1 MFDKQQ
7 RNLAALG
14 LALFLSGLVAIDILV
29 PVYIRN
35 LGGTFLFLGTFY
47 SSMGLL
53 SLLLKLPS
61 GYYSDKVGRRPVL
74 FVGSL
79 FKALG
84 SIILSFST
92 GLFELLPAL
101 LLRRAGI
108 SIESPV
114 SLAVISDSTR
124 KRRAGLIF
132 GVVLSVIGV
141 AGAVGPIL
149 TGNVV
154 DTYGLWS
161 AFNLNAVLAVFS
173 LVVLLIAVR
182 ETSASVRGG
191 QRFPG
196 LGVFTALRGNNN
208 LLILFMSYFF
218 YSGALSCRLPFFT
231 IYVNE
236 ELGLSYLELGFIVG
250 ASSFVALLTR
260 VSSGFLADR
269 LGGRN
274 VLVAAGV
281 VRTISFL
288 LIPFT
293 RDFLHLIIVYSGF
306 SFFMCGPP
314 RNALITKIAPSS
326 IRGEVFGS
334 ISAVGDVATTLSP
347 LLAGLL
353 AQSLSLDAVFW
364 AMAVLNI
371 VNVALVLMIREPRP

>member
-196 LGVFTALRGNNN
+196 LGVFTALKGNNN

-231 IYVNE
+231 VYVNE

-314 RNALITKIAPSS
+314 RNALITKITPSS

>member
-1 MFDKQQ
+1 MFGKKQ
-7 RNLAALG
+7 RNLAALS

-35 LGGTFLFLGTFY
+35 LGGTFLFLGIFY

-101 LLRRAGI
+101 FLRRAGI
-108 SIESPV
+108 SIENPV

-154 DTYGLWS
+154 DTYGLGS
-161 AFNLNAVLAVFS
+161 AFNLNALLAVFS

-196 LGVFTALRGNNN
+196 LGVFTALKGNRN

-231 IYVNE
+231 VYVNE
-236 ELGLSYLELGFIVG
+236 ELGLSYLELGVIVG

-288 LIPFT
+288 LIPFS
-293 RDFLHLIIVYSGF
+293 RDLLQLIIVYSGF

-314 RNALITKIAPSS
+314 RNALITKITPSS